1 MSGRGEGLGARGFCC
16 SIQIALRLK
25 IFGFRGSSSSILT
38 LRLWEFGGWL
48 GTELFVAGSLVMQSG

>member
-16 SIQIALRLK
+16 SDCNK
-25 IFGFRGSSSSILT
+25 IEDLWFRGSSSSILT